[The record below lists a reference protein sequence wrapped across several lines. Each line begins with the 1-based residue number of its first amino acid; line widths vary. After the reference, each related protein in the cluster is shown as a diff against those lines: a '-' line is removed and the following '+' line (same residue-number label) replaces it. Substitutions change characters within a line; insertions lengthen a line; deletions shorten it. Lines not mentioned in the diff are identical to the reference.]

1 MAGLQIISD
10 KVFKAEDRSVARP
23 TIKLWDGRYDM
34 LDGWRGLAAL
44 AVVVQH
50 VFRVRIGHTAVM
62 LFFVISGYCITASAT
77 SCLKKGY
84 GFRQFMWRRIRRIY
98 PPYLLAVGYFVVTR
112 LIKFALTGSNP
123 LNYPTEMWLQNVT
136 LTQWFTLLHTQ
147 YAYAADNPANFVTAF
162 WSLQYEEQFYLLIAL
177 MMLATFVFRKS
188 MLQLALPLIVL
199 AAGWNILFPYYSHGI
214 FLEYWPHFAI
224 GLLIFYRLCRVESL
238 IARRTLDI
246 SLGVLAI
253 GAAWYAWFVE
263 TNWYTKRPLAM
274 ELVTVAAFGLVIVY
288 LRPFNERFKTA
299 VAGKVLMKLGAI
311 SYSLYLIHLCN
322 IKLVGEIAS
331 RLLPA
336 TWVWPSMIAQVGL
349 HVVLAIP
356 FYLLCERPFL
366 NKSLVGTSRQGQSDS
381 TSGAFVEGMGT
392 PIGEVTP

>member
-1 MAGLQIISD
+1 MQTVSD
-10 KVFKAEDRSVARP
+10 KVFETEGGSVGKP
-23 TIKLWDGRYDM
+23 TINLWDGRYDM

-77 SCLKKGY
+77 SCLKRGY

-112 LIKFALTGSNP
+112 LIKFAVTGSNP
-123 LNYPTEMWLQNVT
+123 LNYPAEMWLQNVT

-177 MMLATFVFRKS
+177 MMLATFLFRKS
-188 MLQLALPLIVL
+188 ILQIAFPLIVL
-199 AAGWNILFPYYSHGI
+199 AVGWNILFPVYSHGI
-214 FLEYWPHFAI
+214 FVEYWPHFGI
-224 GLLIFYRLCRVESL
+224 GLLIFYRLCRVKSL
-238 IARRTLDI
+238 IARRTFDI
-246 SLGVLAI
+246 SLGVLAL
-253 GAAWYAWFVE
+253 GAAWYAWVVE

-288 LRPFNERFKTA
+288 LRPFNERFRTA
-299 VAGKVLMKLGAI
+299 VAGKLLMKLGAI

-322 IKLVGEIAS
+322 VRFVSEITS

-336 TWVWPSMIAQVGL
+336 SWVWPSMFAQVGL
-349 HVVLAIP
+349 HIMLAIP

-366 NKSLVGTSRQGQSDS
+366 NKSLVRSSRQRELDS
-381 TSGAFVEGMGT
+381 ATGVYVERMGA
-392 PIGEVTP
+392 PIGEVVP